1 MKTDENM
8 NERQALKTLLESLS
22 VEFRS
27 VVLSSGQPSNVYVDC
42 KQTSLHPEGA
52 LLLGELLY
60 EAVLKLEARCG
71 KKAEAVGGMSIGADP
86 LATAVSLTALK
97 KGRSLP
103 AFLVRKT
110 AKAHGTKAYI
120 EGAKNFPDGASVIL
134 LEDVITTGGSALLA
148 AERLREADYNPFAVA
163 AIVDREVGG
172 MANLL
177 SANLTSCALYNLS
190 EFRET
195 T

>member
-1 MKTDENM
+1 M
-8 NERQALKTLLESLS
+8 
-22 VEFRS
+22 
-27 VVLSSGQPSNVYVDC
+27 LSSGQPSNVYVDC

-52 LLLGELLY
+52 RLLGELLY

-120 EGAKNFPDGASVIL
+120 EGAKNFL
-134 LEDVITTGGSALLA
+134 TAL
-148 AERLREADYNPFAVA
+148 R
-163 AIVDREVGG
+163 
-172 MANLL
+172 
-177 SANLTSCALYNLS
+177 
-190 EFRET
+190 
-195 T
+195 